1 MRSMFRRRSTA
12 AARAIFAA
20 LTSACLLAAC
30 GSASSADN
38 STIAAPPGPRP
49 APIVHRP
56 ANLSYSQKVPL
67 LIGLHGLGGSPLSLE
82 RGTLFDQLADQ
93 HGFVVAYLGSDNQAH
108 PWSPHG
114 DDLQY
119 VSSMITQ
126 LTKSQNIDPNRV
138 YVTGFSA
145 GAAFTYIVGCKLSSQ
160 VAGIA
165 PVSAVMNT
173 VVTAPCALAHPVSV
187 LTIIG
192 SRDGAINGFAPR
204 VLSAAQTAAT
214 WRAKNSCPSS
224 QPSYTG
230 QSGSAREQVWG
241 SCADGSA
248 VGLYVIQGG
257 THIWPGDAE
266 FHLSPSTPDGQFR
279 ASPAIW
285 AFLSQHAAG
294 TTLTAS
300 LSSVRVKRVKRT
312 SEVVANFRL
321 GEPMIAA
328 CILALGRS
336 RKVSRAL
343 QARRAGKA
351 RAVLVLPKGTKP
363 GRRLLTC
370 VLQDR
375 YGRRLTLKR
384 KVQLR

>member
-1 MRSMFRRRSTA
+1 MRSMFRRRSIA
-12 AARAIFAA
+12 SVRAIPVALAFA
-20 LTSACLLAAC
+20 CVLAAC
-30 GSASSADN
+30 GSASSAD
-38 STIAAPPGPRP
+38 STTTTSSTRSRP

-56 ANLSYSQKVPL
+56 SNLSYSQKVPL
-67 LIGLHGLGGSPLSLE
+67 LIGLPGLGGSPTSFE

-126 LTKSQNIDPNRV
+126 LTQSQNIDPNRV

-173 VVTAPCALAHPVSV
+173 VVTAPCALKHPLSV

-224 QPSYTG
+224 QPSFTG
-230 QSGSAREQVWG
+230 QSGSAQERIWAN
-241 SCADGSA
+241 CADGSA

-257 THIWPGDAE
+257 VHIWPGDAE
-266 FHLSPSTPDGQFR
+266 FNLPPSNPDGQFR

-285 AFLSQHAAG
+285 AFLSQHAVSK
-294 TTLTAS
+294 TPTAS
-300 LSSVRVKRVKRT
+300 ISSVRVKRVKKIA
-312 SEVVANFRL
+312 EVVASFRL
-321 GEPMIAA
+321 GEPMIVA
-328 CILALGRS
+328 CVLALGRG

-343 QARRAGKA
+343 AARRMGTA
-351 RAVLVLPKGTKP
+351 RTILTLPKAIKP
-363 GRRLLTC
+363 GARLLKC
-370 VLQDR
+370 VLQDQ
-375 YGRRLTLKR
+375 YGRTLTLKR
-384 KVQLR
+384 KVRLR